1 MRPLDP
7 VPDVLAFVRDLPSL
21 RGYRTRVMRHVL
33 RFLWRYHRRLSA
45 LQLAAE
51 SISAALIA
59 MESFASSPGRFH
71 RRDPRQTYFG
81 PTEVLDPLY
90 RPAMPVAARYEGH
103 FRPTLVTDAT
113 GALAEDVAVDLAAPH
128 A

>member
-90 RPAMPVAARYEGH
+90 RPAMRVAARYEGH